1 MIVLLILSII
11 PSISLFKW
19 LLWSFLSVNA
29 SNNGSLD
36 ILSTLKVNVTSVESP
51 FFLVIV
57 YVISY
62 VPIVVATPSNLKKL
76 FLSLGT

>member
-62 VPIVVATPSNLKKL
+62 VPILVATPSNLNKL